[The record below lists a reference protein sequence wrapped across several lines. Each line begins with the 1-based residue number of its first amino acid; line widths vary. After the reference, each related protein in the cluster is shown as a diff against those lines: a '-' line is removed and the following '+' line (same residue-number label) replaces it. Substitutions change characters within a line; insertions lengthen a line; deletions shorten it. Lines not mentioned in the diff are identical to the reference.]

1 MKPTKISTVS
11 FTKMSGAGNDFIVV
25 NNIKGSFDIDWPAF
39 AIRYCAPKTGIGVD
53 GVVVLDKD
61 ADTNFAFRIFNADG
75 SEAEMCGN
83 GARCAAAFAVEHGI
97 AGQTMRIKTP
107 AGIIEGRINGADTA
121 IKMTAPFGLKTGI
134 TINVG
139 SRKMTMH
146 IINTGVPHTI
156 ILTEYIEDEPVD
168 KLGRIVRYHDHFKPA
183 GTNVDFVQ
191 VMPQGH
197 IRVRTYE
204 RGVEAE
210 TYACGTG
217 AVASAIVCTELGKI
231 SGPPVHVHMKGG
243 VLKIDFTKRDK
254 TYRDVWLMGPVMT
267 IFTGEVILKP

>member
-1 MKPTKISTVS
+1 MKAEGNIILS

-25 NNIKGSFDIDWPAF
+25 NNIKGHFNLDWPAF
-39 AIRYCAPKTGIGVD
+39 AQKYCALKTGIGAD

-61 ADTNFAFRIFNADG
+61 AATNFAFRIFNADG

-83 GARCAAAFAVEHGI
+83 GARCAAAFALEKGI
-97 AGQTMRIKTP
+97 AGETMRFRTK
-107 AGIIEGRINGADTA
+107 AGIIEGRINGSDAA
-121 IKMTAPFGLKTGI
+121 IKMTDPSGLRTGI

-139 SRKMTMH
+139 SGNRAVH
-146 IINTGVPHTI
+146 FINTGVPHAI
-156 ILTEYIEDEPVD
+156 VLTEHIEDEPVD
-168 KLGRIVRYHDHFKPA
+168 ELGRAIRYHDQFKPA

-191 VMPQGH
+191 IMTEGR

-204 RGVEAE
+204 RGVEGE

-217 AVASAIVCTELGKI
+217 AVASAIICNELGKL

-243 VLKIDFTKRDK
+243 VLKIDFMKKDTA
-254 TYRDVWLMGPVMT
+254 YRDVWLMGPVMT
-267 IFTGEVILKP
+267 VFTGEVILKP

>member
-1 MKPTKISTVS
+1 
-11 FTKMSGAGNDFIVV
+11 
-25 NNIKGSFDIDWPAF
+25 
-39 AIRYCAPKTGIGVD
+39 
-53 GVVVLDKD
+53 VVVLDKD

-83 GARCAAAFAVEHGI
+83 GARCAAAFALEKGI
-97 AGQTMRIKTP
+97 AGETMRFRTL
-107 AGIIEGRINGADTA
+107 AGIIEGRIKGADAA
-121 IKMTAPFGLKTGI
+121 IKLTAPSGLKTNI
-134 TINVG
+134 AINVG

-156 ILTEYIEDEPVD
+156 ILTEQIEDEPVD
-168 KLGRIVRYHDHFKPA
+168 KLGRIIRNHDHFKPA

-191 VMPQGH
+191 V
-197 IRVRTYE
+197 ISRDSIKVRTYE

-243 VLKIDFTKRDK
+243 VLKIDFTKRAK
-254 TYRDVWLMGPVMT
+254 AYRDVWLMGPVMT
-267 IFTGEVILKP
+267 IFTGEVILRP

>member
-1 MKPTKISTVS
+1 MKATKISTLS

-39 AIRYCAPKTGIGVD
+39 AIRYCAPKTGIGAD

-61 ADTNFAFRIFNADG
+61 ADTDFAFRIFNTDG

-83 GARCAAAFAVEHGI
+83 GARCAAAFAVEQGI
-97 AGQTMRIKTP
+97 AGHTMRIKTP

-121 IKMTAPFGLKTGI
+121 IKMTAPSGLKTGI
-134 TINVG
+134 SINVG

-156 ILTEYIEDEPVD
+156 ILTECIEDEPAD

-217 AVASAIVCTELGKI
+217 AVASAIICNELGKV

>member
-1 MKPTKISTVS
+1 MKAEGSIILS

-25 NNIKGSFDIDWPAF
+25 NNIKGRFDLDWPAF
-39 AIRYCAPKTGIGVD
+39 AQKYCALKTGIGAD

-83 GARCAAAFAVEHGI
+83 GARCAAAFALDQGI
-97 AGQTMRIKTP
+97 AGKTMRFRTL
-107 AGIIEGRINGADTA
+107 AGVIEGRINDADAA
-121 IKMTAPFGLKTGI
+121 IKMTDPSGLRTGI
-134 TINVG
+134 TISVN
-139 SRKMTMH
+139 SRIMTLH
-146 IINTGVPHTI
+146 SINTGVPHAVVV
-156 ILTEYIEDEPVD
+156 TEHIEDEPVD
-168 KLGRIVRYHDHFKPA
+168 ELGRAIRYHDQFKPA

-191 VMPQGH
+191 VMPEGR

-217 AVASAIVCTELGKI
+217 AVASAIICNELGKL

-243 VLKIDFTKRDK
+243 VLKIDFTKMNK
-254 TYRDVWLMGPVMT
+254 AYRDVWLMGPVMT
-267 IFTGEVILKP
+267 VFTGEVILKP